1 MEYEKWERF
10 YLQILE
16 YFGYSQEEDER
27 AAKILSNIFKEQ
39 KIDGVDA
46 FNELRGSIKEREVYV
61 FGAAPSLKKDMRRLF
76 KRYGIET
83 PWSEVEKERREWQ
96 RQVTATQQKDQEGA
110 VNEEGVL
117 ASAFKQSLKRAQEK
131 GVKTI
136 AFPAISTG
144 AYGFPADLAAK
155 VSLCAVKEYLVEHPD
170 VFEEIRL
177 VLFNQRLYEAFEKA
191 FLDCFR
197 PS

>member
-1 MEYEKWERF
+1 VVTGGGRLHASYVIHTVGPVW
-10 YLQILE
+10 
-16 YFGYSQEEDER
+16 
-27 AAKILSNIFKEQ
+27 
-39 KIDGVDA
+39 
-46 FNELRGSIKEREVYV
+46 RGGTE
-61 FGAAPSLKKDMRRLF
+61 
-76 KRYGIET
+76 
-83 PWSEVEKERREWQ
+83 
-96 RQVTATQQKDQEGA
+96 
-110 VNEEGVL
+110 NEEGVL